1 MRVLL
6 VRPPVPKHTIGLKHV
21 MICEPLELEYLAAG
35 LAGHEVEILDLILEH
50 GFEKRLRRFQPNVVG
65 LSCYITG
72 VNEVIKLCR
81 QIKRWHRECLTVI
94 GGVHASVAPEDFADP
109 AVDCVALGDGCTIMA
124 RLVTARQRGEDL
136 FDIPGLAIPS
146 GPNQVVRTETAP
158 YMTAPDSLP
167 LPRRDLTAHLR
178 QRYYYLFHQ
187 PVAIMKTTWG
197 CWYDCAFCMTWRVTG
212 GHAYSRSPES
222 IVRELESIRESEV
235 YIVDDIFLINPRRL
249 LETARLI
256 REKGIRKHYLVYGRA
271 DFIAENEDVIKEWAD
286 IGLTAVIVGLEANTP
301 DELASLGKTT
311 TADQNRLA
319 VEILRRNGVDTYA
332 SLIPQPW
339 YERTDWE
346 RLFSFIQETGLYYV
360 NISPLTP
367 LPGSPIFK
375 EYESRLTLPRQA
387 HGLWDLTHC
396 VVPTRLPL
404 KRYYR
409 ELLRLYARTVL
420 SLRRAA
426 HLTLRTRPPV
436 WSRRYL
442 RLWLGAV
449 RIFFQFINAHR
460 HHAGR
465 GLKQAMDRGLP
476 AGDLRFR
483 GAAAQPRSS
492 HHAETTHVPLHN
504 EKIKRSFEPSSDGRR
519 PLDPY
524 HGYFENHP
532 EAANGNRLLDVPA
545 ARRWRNVVSWGITN
559 RLYTYQQPF
568 DTKAGP
574 VCRLDS
580 RDYRMVSS
588 YDYLGLL
595 GHPEIEAAA
604 CNAIRRYGTGTGGV
618 RLLTGSTAL
627 HHELDDT
634 IARFKGVEACAS
646 FSSGY
651 VANLAVISA
660 LFRSGD
666 RVILDSRAHR
676 SISDACRMA
685 RIGVETFA
693 HNDVEAL
700 EDLLRASPDRRRT
713 LVVVEGIYSMD
724 GDICPLPEIVSLR
737 RKYGFFLMVDE
748 AHSFGALGAT
758 GRGVDEHYG
767 VSPEDVD
774 IWMGSLSKAI
784 PSCGGFIAGS
794 RELIIYLHHG
804 SAPFM
809 FSAAAAPAAA
819 AAALAALQVLRRE
832 PWRVK
837 RLADNASFL
846 RSQLEHMRFNIGT
859 TASHVIPVI
868 LGPDEAAYRFSHAL
882 FRRGTVALGIV
893 APAVPRGSAR
903 LRLCATAA
911 QDREFLSQVIDDFRE
926 CRQTLGAKDAD
937 PAYMAQGSRER

>member
-6 VRPPVPKHTIGLKHV
+6 VRPPVPKYTIGLKHV

-35 LAGHEVEILDLILEH
+35 LKDHEVEILDLILERD
-50 GFEKRLRRFQPNVVG
+50 FEVRLWRFRPEVVG
-65 LSCYITG
+65 LSCYISG

-81 QIKRWHRECLTVI
+81 LIKRWNRECLTVV

-109 AVDCVALGDGCTIMA
+109 AVDCICLGEGCATMA
-124 RLVTARQRGEDL
+124 RVVAARRNGHALVGL
-136 FDIPGLAIPS
+136 PGLAIPS
-146 GPNQVVRTETAP
+146 GPQQVIRTAPAP
-158 YMTAPDSLP
+158 YMIEPDSLP

-178 QRYYYLFHQ
+178 SRYYYLFHQ
-187 PVAIMKTTWG
+187 PVATMKTTWG
-197 CWYDCAFCMTWRVTG
+197 CWYNCDFCMTWNVTG
-212 GHAYSRSPES
+212 GQAYSRSPES

-235 YIVDDIFLINPRRL
+235 YIVDDIFLINSRRL

-256 REKGIRKHYLVYGRA
+256 REKGIRKRFLVYGRA
-271 DFIAENEDVIKEWAD
+271 DYIAESEDVIRVWAD
-286 IGLTAVIVGLEANTP
+286 IGLTAVIVGLEANTH
-301 DELASLGKTT
+301 DELASLGKKTT
-311 TADQNRLA
+311 TDQNRLA
-319 VEILRRNGVDTYA
+319 VEILRRHRIDTYA
-332 SLIPQPW
+332 SLIAQPW
-339 YERTDWE
+339 YERSDWE
-346 RLFSFIQETGLYYV
+346 RLFSFIREAGLYYV

-367 LPGSPIFK
+367 LPGSPLFK
-375 EYESRLTLPRQA
+375 RSEAILTIPRQA

-396 VVPTRLPL
+396 VLPTGMSL
-404 KRYYR
+404 KQYYR

-436 WSRRYL
+436 WSLRYL
-442 RLWLGAV
+442 RLWLGAA
-449 RIFFQFINAHR
+449 RIFIQFINAHR
-460 HHAGR
+460 HHTGR
-465 GLKQAMDRGLP
+465 GLKRAMDRGIPNDGL
-476 AGDLRFR
+476 GFQ
-483 GAAAQPRSS
+483 GATIQLSDSREEESASFGYG
-492 HHAETTHVPLHN
+492 N
-504 EKIKRSFEPSSDGRR
+504 EKIQRVGGPADDGRW

-524 HGYFENHP
+524 HGYFRDHP
-532 EAANGNRLLDVPA
+532 VADDGGHLLDLPS
-545 ARRWRNVVSWGITN
+545 ARRWRKVVSWGIAK

-568 DTKAGP
+568 DRKAGP
-574 VCRLDS
+574 VCTLDG
-580 RDYRMVSS
+580 REYRMASS

-604 CNAIRRYGTGTGGV
+604 CDAIRRYGTGTGGV

-627 HHELDDT
+627 HHELDET
-634 IARFKGVEACAS
+634 IAHFKGVEACAS

-666 RVILDSRAHR
+666 RAILDSHAHR

-685 RIGVETFA
+685 LVQTETFA
-693 HNDVEAL
+693 HNDLEAL
-700 EDLLRASPDRRRT
+700 EDALRTSHRCRRT
-713 LVVVEGIYSMD
+713 LVVVEGVYSMD
-724 GDICPLPEIVSLR
+724 GDTCPLPEIVALR
-737 RKYGFFLMVDE
+737 KRYGFFLMVDE

-767 VSPEDVD
+767 VSPGDVD

-809 FSAAAAPAAA
+809 FSAAAAPATAA
-819 AAALAALQVLRRE
+819 TALAAIKVLRRE

-837 RLADNASFL
+837 RLSENASFL
-846 RSQLEHMRFNIGT
+846 KSGLSEMRFNTGT

-868 LGPDEAAYRFSHAL
+868 IGSDEATYAFSQAL
-882 FRRGTVALGIV
+882 FKRGTVALGIV
-893 APAVPRGSAR
+893 APAVAHGSAR

-911 QDREFLSQVIDDFRE
+911 QNRELLSEVLADFRV
-926 CRQTLGAKDAD
+926 CRGTLKPKDNER
-937 PAYMAQGSRER
+937 AYMTQGDG